1 MLLKTLVAAFTL
13 AGTAFAQRPAD
24 VSICDYYTSALF
36 KNNTAENQLTH
47 MTLLVNTVVI
57 GNYTKPTID
66 GITWPD
72 VTVPGILANGTIDGK
87 NVSLLPKLLTHLYSF
102 FGALLGCG
110 HQSTDPNAPFP
121 VYAGNPSQH
130 AVHKYMNLSAAEF
143 TYFVTQVGL
152 AARSFGVGEKDI
164 TAVGKALNDT
174 FGVKCSANASV
185 VKGQPA
191 AEQAVCLGEGCPV
204 ADGGRHCPKGE
215 GNAST
220 ASGTGSSS
228 SKAGGAAATGTAAMA
243 GGALAAGLGAL
254 APTQIYHALCPGKPL
269 PQPRHAALRTLYD
282 PTAPS
287 PPPQSAILDS
297 ALVLFF
303 RGPYSVTGEDLLEL
317 HVHGGPAIVR
327 AVLSSIP
334 KCSPPSRS
342 ASKGGGGSGPHT
354 TTSIRYA
361 EPGEFTRRAYLN
373 SRLSLPQVEALGDAL
388 TAATEQQRLL
398 SVRGSASSRL
408 AARYDEWRRALLLAR
423 GELEALIDFAEDQHF
438 DESPAQLAASVAAQ
452 ARALRA
458 AMDAHARNAVRGEL
472 LRGGISVALLGE
484 PNAGKSSL
492 LNRVVGREAA
502 IVSQE
507 RGTTRDVV
515 ETGVDLGG
523 WFCRIGDTAGLR
535 GAGVGAGG
543 RKVADVGAVEMEG
556 IRRAKER
563 AIGADVV
570 VCVFSVEEDPRTGL
584 PGLSLSPEVVETARE
599 CMSRGGQVMAI
610 VNKSDMLPLSG
621 RAEEQRQHLTSIR
634 AQLDLPPERIH
645 FISCKEAAA
654 PSSTSTSSPDPGNL
668 QSFLSGL
675 VTIFKEMTT
684 PVVPELDGVVAPD
697 MSIWQES
704 LGATERQRLL
714 LEECS
719 AHLTEFLREVEE
731 GEAEMDGELD
741 IVLAAE
747 SLRAAATCLAKITGK
762 GEAGDVEEVL
772 GVVFEK

>member
-1 MLLKTLVAAFTL
+1 MTPLRRAAL
-13 AGTAFAQRPAD
+13 RR
-24 VSICDYYTSALF
+24 S
-36 KNNTAENQLTH
+36 
-47 MTLLVNTVVI
+47 
-57 GNYTKPTID
+57 TKP
-66 GITWPD
+66 P
-72 VTVPGILANGTIDGK
+72 
-87 NVSLLPKLLTHLYSF
+87 
-102 FGALLGCG
+102 ALLLWA
-110 HQSTDPNAPFP
+110 HRTRPLSPWTNHASRAVAIAPCRP
-121 VYAGNPSQH
+121 PPILQARAASSLH
-130 AVHKYMNLSAAEF
+130 SSAAEE
-143 TYFVTQVGL
+143 TSDEPTIY
-152 AARSFGVGEKDI
+152 
-164 TAVGKALNDT
+164 AL
-174 FGVKCSANASV
+174 
-185 VKGQPA
+185 
-191 AEQAVCLGEGCPV
+191 
-204 ADGGRHCPKGE
+204 
-215 GNAST
+215 ST
-220 ASGTGSSS
+220 APGRAAIAVIRVSGS
-228 SKAGGAAATGTAAMA
+228 ACID
-243 GGALAAGLGAL
+243 
-254 APTQIYHALCPGKPL
+254 IYHSLCPGKPL

-287 PPPQSAILDS
+287 PPPESAILDS

-303 RGPYSVTGEDLLEL
+303 RGPHSVTGEDLLEL

-334 KCSPPSRS
+334 KCRPSPR
-342 ASKGGGGSGPHT
+342 PHAGAW
-354 TTSIRYA
+354 IRYA

-373 SRLSLPQVEALGDAL
+373 ARLSLPQVEALGDAL

-398 SVRGSASSRL
+398 AVRGSASSSAWRL
-408 AARYDEWRRALLLAR
+408 AARYDGWRRQLLLAR

-438 DESPAQLAASVAAQ
+438 DETPAQLAASVAAQ

-458 AMDAHARNAVRGEL
+458 AVDAHARNAVRGEL

-502 IVSQE
+502 IVSRE

-535 GAGVGAGG
+535 GASSSSSAAASSGG
-543 RKVADVGAVEMEG
+543 SRGRVGAVEMEG

-563 AIGADVV
+563 AVAADVV
-570 VCVFSVEEDPRTGL
+570 VCVFSVEEDPDTGL
-584 PGLSLSPEVVETARE
+584 SGVSLSPEVVETARE
-599 CMSRGGQVMAI
+599 CMSRGGQVTAI
-610 VNKSDMLPLSG
+610 VNKSDMLPSSG
-621 RAEEQRQHLTSIR
+621 RVEQQRQHLSAIR
-634 AQLDLPPERIH
+634 AHLDIPPERIH

-654 PSSTSTSSPDPGNL
+654 PSPPSTSSPDPGNL

-675 VTIFKEMTT
+675 VSIFKDMTA
-684 PVVPELDGVVAPD
+684 PIVPELDGVAATSD

-719 AHLTEFLREVEE
+719 AHLAEFLREVEE
-731 GEAEMDGELD
+731 GETDMEGELD

-747 SLRAAATCLAKITGK
+747 SLRAAAMCLAKITGK

-772 GVVFEK
+772 GVVFEKFCVGK

>member
-1 MLLKTLVAAFTL
+1 MTLEVEELGPPKSDLTLRIFGSPPCTTMIPLRHATLRRSTKWLASLSSAHRSPPLLPWFNHTRYAVAIAPWRPRPTLQPESASYL
-13 AGTAFAQRPAD
+13 H
-24 VSICDYYTSALF
+24 TSAGE
-36 KNNTAENQLTH
+36 TSDE
-47 MTLLVNTVVI
+47 
-57 GNYTKPTID
+57 PTIYALS
-66 GITWPD
+66 TA
-72 VTVPGILANGTIDGK
+72 PGRAAIAVIR
-87 NVSLLPKLLTHLYSF
+87 VSGP
-102 FGALLGCG
+102 
-110 HQSTDPNAPFP
+110 
-121 VYAGNPSQH
+121 
-130 AVHKYMNLSAAEF
+130 
-143 TYFVTQVGL
+143 
-152 AARSFGVGEKDI
+152 
-164 TAVGKALNDT
+164 
-174 FGVKCSANASV
+174 ASV
-185 VKGQPA
+185 
-191 AEQAVCLGEGCPV
+191 
-204 ADGGRHCPKGE
+204 D
-215 GNAST
+215 
-220 ASGTGSSS
+220 
-228 SKAGGAAATGTAAMA
+228 
-243 GGALAAGLGAL
+243 
-254 APTQIYHALCPGKPL
+254 IYHALCPGKPL

-303 RGPYSVTGEDLLEL
+303 RGPFSVTGEDLLEL

-334 KCSPPSRS
+334 KCLPPSR
-342 ASKGGGGSGPHT
+342 KHHHHH
-354 TTSIRYA
+354 TSIRYA

-408 AARYDEWRRALLLAR
+408 AGRYDEWARALLLAR
-423 GELEALIDFAEDQHF
+423 GELEALIDFSEDQHF
-438 DESPAQLAASVAAQ
+438 DESPAQLAASVATQ
-452 ARALRA
+452 VRALRSSV
-458 AMDAHARNAVRGEL
+458 DAHARNAVRGEL
-472 LRGGISVALLGE
+472 LRSGISVALLGE

-535 GAGVGAGG
+535 GAVGSEG
-543 RKVADVGAVEMEG
+543 RKEDVGVVEMEG

-563 AIGADVV
+563 AMGADVV
-570 VCVFSVEEDPRTGL
+570 VCVFSVEEDPHTGL
-584 PGLSLSPEVVETARE
+584 PRLSLSPEVVETARE
-599 CMSRGGQVMAI
+599 CMSQGGQVMAI
-610 VNKSDMLPLSG
+610 VNKSDMLRSSS
-621 RAEEQRQHLTSIR
+621 RAEQQQQHLSAIR
-634 AQLDLPPERIH
+634 ELLDLPPERIH
-645 FISCKEAAA
+645 FISCKEAAEA
-654 PSSTSTSSPDPGNL
+654 SPSTSSPDPGNL
-668 QSFLSGL
+668 QSFLSSL
-675 VTIFKEMTT
+675 ISIFKEMTT
-684 PVVPELDGVVAPD
+684 PVVPELEDVAAPD

-719 AHLTEFLREVEE
+719 AHLAEFLREVED

-772 GVVFEK
+772 GVVFEKFCVGK

>member
-191 AEQAVCLGEGCPV
+191 AEQA
-204 ADGGRHCPKGE
+204 
-215 GNAST
+215 
-220 ASGTGSSS
+220 
-228 SKAGGAAATGTAAMA
+228 
-243 GGALAAGLGAL
+243 
-254 APTQIYHALCPGKPL
+254 IYHALCPGKPL